1 MNSTSESTTSTTSH
15 SAAAIAA
22 SLTTCCWIQPRT
34 GRNGRLRLT
43 VMLLNGT
50 RTNVGGRR
58 SASQRICVRGP
69 ASRPNS
75 LRSDRGT
82 MMWCQTVSGELS
94 STDRFNATH
103 SSKSGAKLFVIT
115 AMRVMTLFPTISGSS
130 KSIAPTTEYSIADVD
145 YAWQR
150 QTLHATRRPPGD
162 DLSSWSFMTGTNHNA
177 SEIFTVIPDH

>member
-34 GRNGRLRLT
+34 GGNGRLRLT

-103 SSKSGAKLFVIT
+103 NSKSGAKLFVIT
-115 AMRVMTLFPTISGSS
+115 AMRVMALLLTISCLILS
-130 KSIAPTTEYSIADVD
+130 E
-145 YAWQR
+145 
-150 QTLHATRRPPGD
+150 TLTHATRATTARAKSIETQKLVAWHQTAELPR
-162 DLSSWSFMTGTNHNA
+162 
-177 SEIFTVIPDH
+177 